1 MSLAVARVFIYGL
14 GFGKLLYWHT
24 QQFYQA
30 YAKGS
35 TKKICGVSVP
45 QYLQGAELLSLFLML
60 DLVLM
65 VFLEP
70 MINCLAADEILE
82 FQCAAYTE
90 TMAFG
95 YELCVVLGIFLY
107 TLLVLEALFFTCVG
121 NVQVGSISIEISE
134 YRVLCL
140 SAVKQVMLCIG
151 VATCLRERKSA
162 CF

>member
-1 MSLAVARVFIYGL
+1 MSLAVARVLIYGL

-30 YAKGS
+30 YAKGN
-35 TKKICGVSVP
+35 TKKICGVWVP

-65 VFLEP
+65 VFMEP
-70 MINCLAADEILE
+70 MINCLASDEILE
-82 FQCAAYTE
+82 FQCAAYSE
-90 TMAFG
+90 TMAFA
-95 YELCVVLGIFLY
+95 YEFCVVLGIFFY
-107 TLLVLEALFFTCVG
+107 TLLVLE
-121 NVQVGSISIEISE
+121 VGSISIEISE

-151 VATCLRERKSA
+151 VVTWLACLA
-162 CF
+162 ALCVYI